1 MLQPTAFAAVPSQQK
16 IDINLPFGAAPGDK
30 VTFSIPNGL
39 GSLTTFSA
47 VVPQPAMAGT
57 PMTKISVTVPVPAA
71 LPPGTPLTVSNL
83 SLEKALG
90 GLQRPAGLPPPPQ
103 RLVQLTPEQRESQ
116 AALQEHRQRVESVM
130 KQAERQDV
138 TLTFDPAPY
147 KAGLCRPRVQQQL
160 GFWRVPRTVMHVP
173 ALGQWDAD
181 PQATTVLELSTQRF
195 TFAGVSF
202 SFALE
207 AKRVPWKYSL
217 SSAPTTLA
225 AGGKN
230 FGGLDAVGNTI
241 SSSGGGGALTA
252 LSSNMPVSGWGVE
265 DGSTGIVSGWD
276 AEITPVLRRLPAAE
290 GTVERPPV
298 AMLGVVEWVAGTTTD
313 RWSSW
318 TTIRLAPGEEV
329 AFDLA
334 DRRSLGTVCERNEPS
349 HRCKLYLQRDKRE
362 AA

>member
-1 MLQPTAFAAVPSQQK
+1 M
-16 IDINLPFGAAPGDK
+16 
-30 VTFSIPNGL
+30 
-39 GSLTTFSA
+39 
-47 VVPQPAMAGT
+47 
-57 PMTKISVTVPVPAA
+57 
-71 LPPGTPLTVSNL
+71 
-83 SLEKALG
+83 
-90 GLQRPAGLPPPPQ
+90 
-103 RLVQLTPEQRESQ
+103 
-116 AALQEHRQRVESVM
+116 
-130 KQAERQDV
+130 
-138 TLTFDPAPY
+138 
-147 KAGLCRPRVQQQL
+147 QQQL

-195 TFAGVSF
+195 TFVGVSF

-230 FGGLDAVGNTI
+230 FGGLDVGGNTI

-298 AMLGVVEWVAGTTTD
+298 ALLGVVEWVAGTTTD